1 MRERKLSRLTIAA
14 SAAALV
20 GCLALAPPAV
30 GAPKKKKRPALV
42 TATVSSGSLALAI
55 PDPNYGTGSDSSTTL
70 VRSPLSLAIPPRATI
85 TDVNASVRLDHQW
98 DADIEIYLATPRGVI
113 LLSRD
118 NGGLGDHYGSGATN
132 CAGVPTTFDSGAAT
146 PIIAGIPPFVG
157 TFAPQESLAL
167 LNGLKGAVANVPWT
181 LEVSDDEEEFS
192 GTLYCWKLTVQYRI
206 PKKKRKQPQPGTAL
220 RF

>member
-1 MRERKLSRLTIAA
+1 MRERKLARLAIAA
-14 SAAALV
+14 IAAALV
-20 GCLALAPPAV
+20 GCLALAAPA
-30 GAPKKKKRPALV
+30 GAAKKKKKKPALV
-42 TATVSSGSLALAI
+42 TTTVSSGSLSVAI
-55 PDPNYGTGSDSSTTL
+55 PDPNFGTGSDSSATL
-70 VRSPLSLAIPPRATI
+70 VRAPVGLAIPPRATI
-85 TDVNASVRLDHQW
+85 TDVDASVRLNHPW

-132 CAGVPTTFDSGAAT
+132 CAGVPTTFDSNAAT

-157 TFAPQESLAL
+157 TFAPQESLAV

-192 GTLYCWKLTVQYRI
+192 GTLYCWKLTVQYRT
-206 PKKKRKQPQPGTAL
+206 PPKKRK
-220 RF
+220 R